1 MKFVGVALRG
11 HPVGTAQS
19 PSPTFVATKGKG
31 GFLIKKLKETE
42 YYKKEKVLL
51 VGVELMGKNARFVEE
66 SLEELAFLT
75 SSANAEVTCQTTQRR
90 ERIDPACFIGR
101 GKASEIKNLC
111 AEQEITTVIFD
122 DDLSPAQQRN
132 LEEIIKCKV
141 IDRTRLILDIF
152 ASRARTREGKLQ
164 VELAQLTYLLP
175 RLTGKGVT
183 LAQQVGGI
191 GVRGPGEKKLEYDRR
206 KVEERISKLQKE
218 INKVSEHREQ
228 QRQRRQRVPLPIIA
242 IVGYTNSGKTTL
254 LNTLTSSHVF
264 VEDKL
269 FSTLDPTIRGLILP
283 NKEKVLLV
291 DTVGFIHK
299 LPHQLVAAFRATLEE
314 VTSSD
319 LLLHIVD
326 TSHPEF
332 KKQIVAVEK
341 VLQELDALG
350 KPMITIFNKMDLIKN
365 KPLLPRLKRKYKD
378 SINISAKKGLGLD
391 RLYDRIIEHFG
402 KDRSTIELVIP
413 QARSDLVNL
422 VYEKGTVLSRKY
434 NGKDI
439 LLQAQLDQKTAQR
452 LKEFIKKKRR
462 RAVHGVRGRRSD

>member
-1 MKFVGVALRG
+1 
-11 HPVGTAQS
+11 
-19 PSPTFVATKGKG
+19 
-31 GFLIKKLKETE
+31 
-42 YYKKEKVLL
+42 
-51 VGVELMGKNARFVEE
+51 MGKNARFVEE
-66 SLEELAFLT
+66 SLEELAFLA

-90 ERIDPACFIGR
+90 ERIDPACFIGK

-152 ASRARTREGKLQ
+152 ASRARTQEGKLQ
-164 VELAQLTYLLP
+164 VELAQLIYLLP

-314 VTSSD
+314 VTYSD

-326 TSHPEF
+326 TNHPEF
-332 KKQIVAVEK
+332 QKQIVAVEK

-350 KPMITIFNKMDLIKN
+350 KPTITIFNKMDLIKN

-402 KDRSTIELVIP
+402 KDRSTIKLVIP

-434 NGKDI
+434 NDKDI
-439 LLQAQLDQKTAQR
+439 LLQAQLDQKTVQR

-462 RAVHGVRGRRSD
+462 RAVHGVRGRRRLKPAIP

>member
-1 MKFVGVALRG
+1 MKE
-11 HPVGTAQS
+11 
-19 PSPTFVATKGKG
+19 
-31 GFLIKKLKETE
+31 LKETD

-51 VGVELMGKNARFVEE
+51 VGVELAGKDTRSVEE
-66 SLEELAFLT
+66 SLEEVALLT
-75 SSANAEVTCQTTQRR
+75 TSADAEVGCQTVQRR
-90 ERIDPACFIGR
+90 ERIDPGCFIGR
-101 GKASEIKNLC
+101 GKAIEISNLC
-111 AEQEITTVIFD
+111 AESGITTVIFD

-132 LEEIIKCKV
+132 LEEIINRKV

-152 ASRARTREGKLQ
+152 ARRARTQEGKLQ
-164 VELAQLTYLLP
+164 VELAQLIYLLP

-206 KVEERISKLQKE
+206 RVKERITRLQEE
-218 INKVSEHREQ
+218 IDKVSGHREQ
-228 QRQRRQRVPLPIIA
+228 QRQKRRGVSLPIIA

-254 LNTLTSSHVF
+254 LNTLTSSDVF

-269 FSTLDPTIRGLILP
+269 FSTLDPTTRRLILP
-283 NKEKVLLV
+283 NRQKVLIV

-326 TSHPEF
+326 ANHPEF
-332 KKQIVAVEK
+332 QKQIVAVEK

-350 KPMITIFNKMDLIKN
+350 KPMITIFNKIDLVKN
-365 KPLLPRLKRKYKD
+365 SSLLPRLERKHKD
-378 SINISAKKGLGLD
+378 SISISAKRCWEME
-391 RLYDRIIEHFG
+391 RLYDKIIEHFA
-402 KDRSTIELVIP
+402 KDRTIVELVIP
-413 QARSDLVNL
+413 QARNDLVSL
-422 VYEKGTVLSRKY
+422 VYERGTVLSRKY

-439 LLQAQLDQKTAQR
+439 LLQAELDQRTAQS
-452 LKEFIKKKRR
+452 LKEFVKKKRQ
-462 RAVHGVRGRRSD
+462 RALWSSRL

>member
-1 MKFVGVALRG
+1 M
-11 HPVGTAQS
+11 
-19 PSPTFVATKGKG
+19 KG

-51 VGVELMGKNARFVEE
+51 VGVELMGKNARLVEE

-111 AEQEITTVIFD
+111 AEQEINTVIFD

-152 ASRARTREGKLQ
+152 ASRARTQEGKLQ

-228 QRQRRQRVPLPIIA
+228 QRQRRQRVPLSIIA

-326 TSHPEF
+326 ASHPEF
-332 KKQIVAVEK
+332 QKQIIAVEK

-350 KPMITIFNKMDLIKN
+350 KPTITIFNKMDLIKN

-402 KDRSTIELVIP
+402 KDRNTIELVIP

-434 NGKDI
+434 NDKDI
-439 LLQAQLDQKTAQR
+439 LLQAQLDQKTVQR

-462 RAVHGVRGRRSD
+462 RAVHGVRGRRRL

>member
-1 MKFVGVALRG
+1 L
-11 HPVGTAQS
+11 
-19 PSPTFVATKGKG
+19 KG

-51 VGVELMGKNARFVEE
+51 VGVELMGKNARLVEE

-111 AEQEITTVIFD
+111 AEQEINTVIFD

-152 ASRARTREGKLQ
+152 ASRARTQEGKLQ

-228 QRQRRQRVPLPIIA
+228 QRQRRQRVPLSIIA

-326 TSHPEF
+326 ASHPEF
-332 KKQIVAVEK
+332 QKQIIAVEK

-350 KPMITIFNKMDLIKN
+350 KPTITIFNKMDLIKN

-402 KDRSTIELVIP
+402 KDRNTIELVIP

-434 NGKDI
+434 NDKDI
-439 LLQAQLDQKTAQR
+439 LLQAQLDQKTVQR

-462 RAVHGVRGRRSD
+462 RAVHGVRGRRRL

>member
-1 MKFVGVALRG
+1 
-11 HPVGTAQS
+11 
-19 PSPTFVATKGKG
+19 
-31 GFLIKKLKETE
+31 
-42 YYKKEKVLL
+42 
-51 VGVELMGKNARFVEE
+51 MGKNARSVEE

-75 SSANAEVTCQTTQRR
+75 SSADAEVTCQTIQKR

-132 LEEIIKCKV
+132 LEKIIERKV

-152 ASRARTREGKLQ
+152 ARRAHTQEGKLQ

-206 KVEERISKLQKE
+206 KVKERISKLQKE
-218 INKVSEHREQ
+218 MNKVSRHREQ

-269 FSTLDPTIRGLILP
+269 FSTLDPTIRRLILP

-299 LPHQLVAAFRATLEE
+299 LPHQLIAAFKATLEE

-332 KKQIVAVEK
+332 QKQIVAVEK

-350 KPMITIFNKMDLIKN
+350 KPTITIFNKMDLVKN
-365 KPLLPRLKRKYKD
+365 KPLLPRLERKYKD
-378 SINISAKKGLGLD
+378 SINISAKKGWGLD
-391 RLYDRIIEHFG
+391 RLHDRIIEHFG

-413 QARSDLVNL
+413 QVRSDLVSL

-439 LLQAQLDQKTAQR
+439 LLKAQVDQKTAQN

-462 RAVHGVRGRRSD
+462 RAVHGVAPMNRSVQIRKR

>member
-1 MKFVGVALRG
+1 M
-11 HPVGTAQS
+11 
-19 PSPTFVATKGKG
+19 
-31 GFLIKKLKETE
+31 
-42 YYKKEKVLL
+42 
-51 VGVELMGKNARFVEE
+51 
-66 SLEELAFLT
+66 EELAFLT
-75 SSANAEVTCQTTQRR
+75 SSADAEVCCQTIQRR

-132 LEEIIKCKV
+132 LEEIIERKV

-152 ASRARTREGKLQ
+152 ARRAHTQEGKLQ
-164 VELAQLTYLLP
+164 VELAQLSYLLP

-206 KVEERISKLQKE
+206 RVKERISRLQKE

-269 FSTLDPTIRGLILP
+269 FSTLDPTIRRLILP
-283 NKEKVLLV
+283 NKEKVLVV

-314 VTSSD
+314 VTFSD

-332 KKQIVAVEK
+332 QKQIIAVEN

-350 KPMITIFNKMDLIKN
+350 KPTITIFNKMDLVEN
-365 KPLLPRLKRKYKD
+365 KPLLPRLERKYKG
-378 SINISAKKGLGLD
+378 SIRISAKKGWGLD
-391 RLYDRIIEHFG
+391 RLHDKIIEHFG
-402 KDRSTIELVIP
+402 KDRRTVDLVIP
-413 QARSDLVNL
+413 QVRSDLVSI

-439 LLQAQLDQKTAQR
+439 LIQAQLDRKTAQN
-452 LKEFIKKKRR
+452 LKEFIKRKRR
-462 RAVHGVRGRRSD
+462 RAVHGVADFSLRLKKE

>member
-1 MKFVGVALRG
+1 
-11 HPVGTAQS
+11 
-19 PSPTFVATKGKG
+19 
-31 GFLIKKLKETE
+31 
-42 YYKKEKVLL
+42 
-51 VGVELMGKNARFVEE
+51 MGKNARLVEE
-66 SLEELAFLT
+66 SLEELAFLA

-90 ERIDPACFIGR
+90 ERIDPACFIGK

-228 QRQRRQRVPLPIIA
+228 QRQRRQRVPVPIIA

-314 VTSSD
+314 VTYSD

-326 TSHPEF
+326 TNHPEF
-332 KKQIVAVEK
+332 QKQIVAVEK

-350 KPMITIFNKMDLIKN
+350 KPTITIFNKMDLIKN

-378 SINISAKKGLGLD
+378 SISISAKKGWGLD

-434 NGKDI
+434 NDKDI
-439 LLQAQLDQKTAQR
+439 LLQAQVDQKTVQR
-452 LKEFIKKKRR
+452 LKEFIKKKCR
-462 RAVHGVRGRRSD
+462 RAVHGVRGSRRL

>member
-1 MKFVGVALRG
+1 
-11 HPVGTAQS
+11 
-19 PSPTFVATKGKG
+19 
-31 GFLIKKLKETE
+31 
-42 YYKKEKVLL
+42 
-51 VGVELMGKNARFVEE
+51 
-66 SLEELAFLT
+66 LAFLT
-75 SSANAEVTCQTTQRR
+75 SSADAEVICQTVQRR

-101 GKASEIKNLC
+101 GKAFEIRNLC
-111 AEQEITTVIFD
+111 AEHEITTVIFD

-132 LEEIIKCKV
+132 LEEIINRKV

-152 ASRARTREGKLQ
+152 ARRARTQEGKLQ
-164 VELAQLTYLLP
+164 VELAQLIYLLP

-206 KVEERISKLQKE
+206 RVKERITKLQKE

-228 QRQRRQRVPLPIIA
+228 QRQRRRGVPLPIIA

-254 LNTLTSSHVF
+254 LNTLTSSDVF

-269 FSTLDPTIRGLILP
+269 FSTLDPTIRRLILP
-283 NKEKVLLV
+283 NKQKVLIV

-314 VTSSD
+314 VTFSD

-326 TSHPEF
+326 VSHPEF
-332 KKQIVAVEK
+332 QKQIVAVEN
-341 VLQELDALG
+341 VLQELNALG
-350 KPMITIFNKMDLIKN
+350 KPMITIFNKTDLVKN
-365 KPLLPRLKRKYKD
+365 SSLLPRLERKYK
-378 SINISAKKGLGLD
+378 SNISISAKKGWGLE
-391 RLYDRIIEHFG
+391 RLYDSIIKHFG
-402 KDRSTIELVIP
+402 KERTSIDLVIP
-413 QARSDLVNL
+413 QARNDLVSL

-439 LLQAQLDQKTAQR
+439 LLQAQLDQRTAQS

-462 RAVHGVRGRRSD
+462 RVAHYDSLHN

>member
-1 MKFVGVALRG
+1 
-11 HPVGTAQS
+11 
-19 PSPTFVATKGKG
+19 
-31 GFLIKKLKETE
+31 
-42 YYKKEKVLL
+42 
-51 VGVELMGKNARFVEE
+51 MGKNARFVEE

-90 ERIDPACFIGR
+90 ERIDPACFIGK

-254 LNTLTSSHVF
+254 LNILTSSHVF

-332 KKQIVAVEK
+332 QKQIVAVEK

-378 SINISAKKGLGLD
+378 SISISAKKGWGLD

-413 QARSDLVNL
+413 QARSELVNL

-439 LLQAQLDQKTAQR
+439 LLQAQLDQKTVKR

-462 RAVHGVRGRRSD
+462 RAVHGLRGRRSD

>member
-1 MKFVGVALRG
+1 M
-11 HPVGTAQS
+11 
-19 PSPTFVATKGKG
+19 
-31 GFLIKKLKETE
+31 
-42 YYKKEKVLL
+42 LL
-51 VGVELMGKNARFVEE
+51 VGVELMGKNARLVEE

-111 AEQEITTVIFD
+111 AEQEINTVIFD

-152 ASRARTREGKLQ
+152 ASRARTQEGKLQ

-228 QRQRRQRVPLPIIA
+228 QRQRRQRVPLSIIA

-326 TSHPEF
+326 ASHPEF
-332 KKQIVAVEK
+332 QKQIIAVEK

-350 KPMITIFNKMDLIKN
+350 KPTITIFNKMDLIKN

-434 NGKDI
+434 NDKDI
-439 LLQAQLDQKTAQR
+439 LLQAQLDQKTVQR

-462 RAVHGVRGRRSD
+462 RAVHGVRGSRRL

>member
-1 MKFVGVALRG
+1 M
-11 HPVGTAQS
+11 
-19 PSPTFVATKGKG
+19 
-31 GFLIKKLKETE
+31 
-42 YYKKEKVLL
+42 LL
-51 VGVELMGKNARFVEE
+51 VGIELMGKNARFVEE

-332 KKQIVAVEK
+332 QKQIVAVEK

-422 VYEKGTVLSRKY
+422 VYENGTVLSRKY

-439 LLQAQLDQKTAQR
+439 LLQAQLDQKTVQR

-462 RAVHGVRGRRSD
+462 RAVHGARSRRRLKPAIP

>member
-1 MKFVGVALRG
+1 
-11 HPVGTAQS
+11 
-19 PSPTFVATKGKG
+19 
-31 GFLIKKLKETE
+31 
-42 YYKKEKVLL
+42 
-51 VGVELMGKNARFVEE
+51 MGKNARFVEE
-66 SLEELAFLT
+66 SLEELAFLA

-90 ERIDPACFIGR
+90 ERIDPACFIGK

-152 ASRARTREGKLQ
+152 ASRARTQEGKLQ
-164 VELAQLTYLLP
+164 VELAQLIYLLP

-314 VTSSD
+314 VTYSD

-326 TSHPEF
+326 TNHPEF
-332 KKQIVAVEK
+332 QKQIVAVEK

-350 KPMITIFNKMDLIKN
+350 KPTITIFNKMDLIKN

-434 NGKDI
+434 NDKDI
-439 LLQAQLDQKTAQR
+439 LLQAQLDQKTVQR

-462 RAVHGVRGRRSD
+462 RAVHGVRGRRRLKPAIP

>member
-1 MKFVGVALRG
+1 MIIYLNNVL
-11 HPVGTAQS
+11 
-19 PSPTFVATKGKG
+19 KG
-31 GFLIKKLKETE
+31 GFLIKKLRETE

-75 SSANAEVTCQTTQRR
+75 SSANAEVTCQTTQKR
-90 ERIDPACFIGR
+90 ERIDPACFIGK

-254 LNTLTSSHVF
+254 LNILTSSHVF

-332 KKQIVAVEK
+332 QKQIVAVEK

-365 KPLLPRLKRKYKD
+365 KPLLLRLKRKYKD

-413 QARSDLVNL
+413 QARSELVNL

-439 LLQAQLDQKTAQR
+439 LLQAQLDQKTVKR

-462 RAVHGVRGRRSD
+462 RAVHGLRGRRSD